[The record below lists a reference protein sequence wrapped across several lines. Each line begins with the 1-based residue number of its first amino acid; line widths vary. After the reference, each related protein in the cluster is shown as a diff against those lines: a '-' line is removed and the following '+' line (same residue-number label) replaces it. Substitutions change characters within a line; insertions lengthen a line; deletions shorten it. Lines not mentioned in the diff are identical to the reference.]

1 MLLMQATLKTI
12 LSIGPNSFHLQSAG
26 SKSLIYD
33 QIPSLFKGVFAAA
46 LTPLKSDLSVD
57 RERLVSHCNWL
68 LKNGCNGLAVMGTTG
83 EANSFSV
90 SERIDILE
98 TLNDGGIPGNALM
111 PGTGCCSFPDTVE
124 LTRRAVELGA
134 GGVLMLPPFYYK
146 GVSDDGIFASYSEV
160 IERISDVRLKVYLY
174 HFPQISAVPI
184 SLNLI
189 ERLLMRYPNTIV
201 GLKDSSGNFENM
213 SRVAQKFPGFCV
225 FSGAD
230 DFLLPL
236 LKNGGVGCITAV
248 CNIASNLSARIYKA
262 WQDGDTSAEDMQDH
276 LIKIRIAAQNFPLS
290 AGLKTALAHFSG
302 LDSWRPVR
310 PPLVALDENHSTK
323 LIKLLKA
330 AGYTP
335 PSFD

>member
-1 MLLMQATLKTI
+1 MMQATMKTI
-12 LSIGPNSFHLQSAG
+12 LSNGLNNVHLQSVG
-26 SKSLIYD
+26 SKFLTHN
-33 QIPSLFKGVFAAA
+33 QTPSFFKGVFAAA
-46 LTPLKSDLSVD
+46 LTPLKNDLSVD
-57 RERLVSHCNWL
+57 SERLVSHCNWL

-90 SERIDILE
+90 SERIGILE

-146 GVSDDGIFASYSEV
+146 GVSDDGLFASYSEV

-174 HFPQISAVPI
+174 HFPQISAVQI
-184 SLNLI
+184 SFNLI

-201 GLKDSSGNFENM
+201 GMKDSSGDFENM
-213 SRVAQKFPGFCV
+213 SRVAQKFPGFGV

-262 WQDGDTSAEDMQDH
+262 WQDGDASAEYMQGQ
-276 LIKIRIAAQNFPLS
+276 LIKIRIAAQNFPYS
-290 AGLKTALAHFSG
+290 AGLKTALAYFSG
-302 LDSWRPVR
+302 LDTWSPVR
-310 PPLVALDENHSTK
+310 PPLVALDDNQMTE
-323 LIKLLKA
+323 LIKLLEA
-330 AGYTP
+330 VGYTP
-335 PSFD
+335 PPFD

>member
-1 MLLMQATLKTI
+1 MMQVTLKTI
-12 LSIGPNSFHLQSAG
+12 LSSGPNSGHIQSVG
-26 SKSLIYD
+26 SKFLTYN
-33 QIPSLFKGVFAAA
+33 QIPSFSKGVFAAA

-57 RERLVSHCNWL
+57 NERLVNHCNWL

-90 SERIDILE
+90 SERIGILE

-124 LTRRAVELGA
+124 LTRRAVQLGA

-146 GVSDDGIFASYSEV
+146 GVSDDGLFASYSEV

-201 GLKDSSGNFENM
+201 GMKDSSGDFKNM
-213 SRVAQKFPGFCV
+213 SSVAEKFPGFGV
-225 FSGAD
+225 FSGTD

-236 LKNGGVGCITAV
+236 LKKGGVGCITAV

-262 WQDGDTSAEDMQDH
+262 WQDGDASAEDMQDQ
-276 LIKIRIAAQNFPLS
+276 LIKIRIAAQNFPFS
-290 AGLKTALAHFSG
+290 AGLKTALAYFSG

-310 PPLVALDENHSTK
+310 PPLVALDGNQMTE
-323 LIKLLKA
+323 LIKLLEA
-330 AGYTP
+330 AGCTP
-335 PSFD
+335 PPFD

>member
-1 MLLMQATLKTI
+1 MKTI
-12 LSIGPNSFHLQSAG
+12 LSNGLNNVHLQSVG
-26 SKSLIYD
+26 SKFLTHN
-33 QIPSLFKGVFAAA
+33 QTPSFFKGVFAAA
-46 LTPLKSDLSVD
+46 LTPLKNDLSVD
-57 RERLVSHCNWL
+57 SERLVSHCNWL

-90 SERIDILE
+90 SERIGILE

-146 GVSDDGIFASYSEV
+146 GVSDDGLFASYSEV

-174 HFPQISAVPI
+174 HFPQISAVQI
-184 SLNLI
+184 SFNLI

-201 GLKDSSGNFENM
+201 GMKDSSGDFENM
-213 SRVAQKFPGFCV
+213 SRVAQKFPGFGV

-262 WQDGDTSAEDMQDH
+262 WQDGDASAEYMQGQ
-276 LIKIRIAAQNFPLS
+276 LIKIRIAAQNFPYS
-290 AGLKTALAHFSG
+290 AGLKTALAYFSG
-302 LDSWRPVR
+302 LDTWRPVR
-310 PPLVALDENHSTK
+310 PPLVALDDNQMTE
-323 LIKLLKA
+323 LIKLLEA
-330 AGYTP
+330 VGYTP
-335 PSFD
+335 PPFD